1 MVEAKRN
8 RGRRRSCADSFH
20 KPDDWGQ
27 TDRHTHTAHSN
38 GDKAAEKVLCEKW
51 AGFSPEK
58 QQCSQ
63 ASAARVSVE
72 KGSHW
77 RPQRKEHEH
86 SPAPA
91 LSLPVLSLH
100 LPGPRV

>member
-1 MVEAKRN
+1 MQTPSTNQMTGDR
-8 RGRRRSCADSFH
+8 
-20 KPDDWGQ
+20 Q
-27 TDRHTHTAHSN
+27 TDRHTAHSN
-38 GDKAAEKVLCEKW
+38 GDKAAVKNLGEKW

-77 RPQRKEHEH
+77 RPQREGHEH

-91 LSLPVLSLH
+91 LSLPLLSLH
-100 LPGPRV
+100 LPGHSV